1 MKKLLHILILALALT
16 MLAAPALAEQP
27 TATAYK
33 ATEPIVIDGNLDD
46 WNTSSPIVINTEEQ
60 VIRDVSFWQG
70 ENDLSATVYVMWD
83 EENLYL
89 AADVNEDTPLWRY
102 RNAAAGR
109 RGQLQGVYL
118 HRPRRR
124 SCPHQL
130 WHQRLPS
137 VSDCGQ

>member
-60 VIRDVSFWQG
+60 GHPRRELLAG
-70 ENDLSATVYVMWD
+70 ENDLSATV
-83 EENLYL
+83 L
-89 AADVNEDTPLWRY
+89 
-102 RNAAAGR
+102 
-109 RGQLQGVYL
+109 
-118 HRPRRR
+118 
-124 SCPHQL
+124 C
-130 WHQRLPS
+130 
-137 VSDCGQ
+137 

>member
-60 VIRDVSFWQG
+60 VLRDVSG
-70 ENDLSATVYVMWD
+70 CERGY
-83 EENLYL
+83 
-89 AADVNEDTPLWRY
+89 PLWRH

-109 RGQLQGVYL
+109 R
-118 HRPRRR
+118 
-124 SCPHQL
+124 
-130 WHQRLPS
+130 
-137 VSDCGQ
+137 

>member
-89 AADVNEDTPLWRY
+89 AADVNEDTPYGAIEMLPLD
-102 RNAAAGR
+102 GR
-109 RGQLQGVYL
+109 TTSRCISPPTPPQI
-118 HRPRRR
+118 
-124 SCPHQL
+124 
-130 WHQRLPS
+130 LPAPVMAPTTS
-137 VSDCGQ
+137 FCI